1 MKKIAIAF
9 VMLALAIALFSAKAA
24 YADSASGNV
33 TITNVAPTMGT
44 ATLLNQA
51 GADAAITLTA
61 GSTVVVTASVTV
73 TDTNGGANVANAT
86 GKLYHST
93 STSAGTDDENIHLT
107 NSTCTLGTPS
117 GNDVVATCK
126 FTMNF
131 MALGGTWTAN
141 ITATDLGN
149 AVVSAQDGNTV
160 NDLAGLDVTDTV
172 IEFGGMALGTNTTSP
187 VNMTVRSQGNVQIDA
202 QFKGDAYTCTAGT
215 IAVGNT
221 AYGLAGANYDELSAV
236 TNLTVG
242 DVTQTGFN
250 LGVRGVA
257 TADTVNSDKGEL
269 WGILIPTSGIS
280 GTCTNTLTVTAIAG

>member
-9 VMLALAIALFSAKAA
+9 VMLALAIALFSAKAV
-24 YADSASGNV
+24 YADTASGNV
-33 TITNVAPTMGT
+33 TITNAVPTMGT

-61 GSTVVVTASVTV
+61 GSTVIVTASVTV
-73 TDTNGGANVANAT
+73 TDTNGGANIANAT

-93 STSAGTDDENIHLT
+93 STSAGADDENIHLT

-117 GNDVVATCK
+117 GNDVLATCK

-141 ITATDLGN
+141 ITATDLAN
-149 AVVSAQDGNTV
+149 TVVSAQDNNTV

-187 VNMTVRSQGNVQIDA
+187 TTMTVRSQGNVQIDA
-202 QFKGDAYTCTAGT
+202 QYKGDAYACTAGT
-215 IAVGNT
+215 IPVGNT
-221 AYGLAGANYDELSAV
+221 AYGLTGANYDELSAL

-242 DVTQTGFN
+242 DVTQTGFD

-257 TADTVNSDKGEL
+257 TANGANSDKNEL

-280 GTCTNTLTVTAIAG
+280 GTCTDTLTVTAIAG